1 MTQPAAQTASAT
13 GHVAVTGTESGALS
27 AATLTS
33 GAAVGASASQTV
45 SVPPAQLHRQACYFH
60 NHTCKYVP
68 IPLPTASPPMPLLH
82 QPSSSLALHLL
93 LLPPRT
99 LAPTGL

>member
-1 MTQPAAQTASAT
+1 MTQPAARTASAT

-45 SVPPAQLHRQACYFH
+45 SVPPAQLHRQVPTSRLAGDFSQSEKRCLVLAEH
-60 NHTCKYVP
+60 NLVWE
-68 IPLPTASPPMPLLH
+68 AAV
-82 QPSSSLALHLL
+82 ALKRDLDLMH
-93 LLPPRT
+93 
-99 LAPTGL
+99 GIQI